1 MTLLARLRFMV
12 LGWGSVGVAYTTGRL
27 VSGAPGVLHETA
39 LDRLIPFDPAG
50 IWLYLSFFLLVP
62 LAFLTTEPNRVR
74 SLARSMQ
81 LCALV
86 SAIVFVL
93 WPTTL
98 VYPPIPAG
106 AAGASVLG
114 GLIASDSAQNCFP
127 SLHGALTLLS
137 VAALCA
143 RRKPVRSAL
152 AVLWGLGIGW
162 SVIQTRRHLAIDLG
176 AGVLLGCAS
185 GWLVAYLHRRRE
197 SPMAATSTNARANAT
212 FENTLESES

>member
-27 VSGAPGVLHETA
+27 ITAAPTVLPETA

-50 IWLYLSFFLLVP
+50 IWLYLSFFVLVP
-62 LAFLTTEPNRVR
+62 LAFLTTEAERVR

-86 SAIVFVL
+86 SAIVFIL

-98 VYPPIPAG
+98 IYPPVPTG
-106 AAGASVLG
+106 AAGASALG

-127 SLHGALTLLS
+127 SLHGALTLLC
-137 VAALCA
+137 VVALCN
-143 RRKPVRSAL
+143 RRRPVLSVL

-162 SVIQTRRHLAIDLG
+162 AVIETRRHLAIDLG
-176 AGVLLGCAS
+176 AGVVLGCAS
-185 GWLVAYLHRRRE
+185 GWLVAYVNRRRA
-197 SPMAATSTNARANAT
+197 SSVPAATDAEAA
-212 FENTLESES
+212 FENTLETKT

>member
-27 VSGAPGVLHETA
+27 VSGAPSILPETA

-62 LAFLTTEPNRVR
+62 LAFLTTEPKRVR
-74 SLARSMQ
+74 NLARSMQ

-98 VYPPIPAG
+98 VYPRIPAG
-106 AAGASVLG
+106 AAGASVLN

-127 SLHGALTLLS
+127 SLHGALTLLC
-137 VAALCA
+137 VAALCS
-143 RRKPVRSAL
+143 RRKPMRSVL

-185 GWLVAYLHRRRE
+185 GCLVAYVRRRRG
-197 SPMAATSTNARANAT
+197 SSMAVTSTHANANAA
-212 FENTLESES
+212 FEIPLESES

>member
-27 VSGAPGVLHETA
+27 ISGTLAVLPETA

-50 IWLYLSFFLLVP
+50 IWLYLSFFVLVP
-62 LAFLTTEPNRVR
+62 LAFLTTEAERVR
-74 SLARSMQ
+74 NLARSMQ
-81 LCALV
+81 LCALL

-98 VYPPIPAG
+98 IYPSIPAG
-106 AAGASVLG
+106 AASASVLN

-127 SLHGALTLLS
+127 SLHGALTLLC
-137 VAALCA
+137 VVALCS
-143 RRKPVRSAL
+143 RRRPMPSVL

-176 AGVLLGCAS
+176 AGILLGCAS
-185 GWLVAYLHRRRE
+185 GWLIAYVNRRRV
-197 SPMAATSTNARANAT
+197 SPVTTATNAEAA